1 SMSEE
6 VDEYASNVRKLQLMG
21 FGNDLQIK
29 EALSSCENDIDSAI
43 TFLVNRNFVP
53 SIKSQD
59 IASDE
64 KVGSQSIADD
74 DFPVDKLRTLEE
86 SLYIE
91 KWNIPCLR
99 SQSLCLCLS
108 SAIRIIKCRGLPA
121 FVSTEALQRFM
132 TKCVNECLNK
142 FLTSG
147 AVLQW
152 DAGTLEGVHNMLE
165 LVIQLAIECLTVG
178 KCFMSHGQQSFQKND
193 CQNLIMLAFSYL
205 EAIFNPECSYHQRCR
220 DRTTNTGIYVDP
232 FNNWGPAK
240 DSGGEGRVYAEI
252 LPAPKN
258 FYLVNLLNCFG
269 AHGGFDL
276 ILWYGTRQHL
286 PLKMMQSVLGPLA
299 NVAEYLTLETMCRY
313 SGWLMVRTL
322 WLIHNLTSEDF
333 NPQESRVFDL
343 ITSLRVLCYRSAAL
357 SNSTDSSNGVD
368 TVVPFTLAEFSH
380 PRQPD
385 WDALMGRCPFLPP
398 ATPIFSVAHVD
409 ERHLA
414 ILLSSLCPPVGVS
427 SSFKVRILATRH
439 LIDQISAVQHARSSS
454 AVSKSGLASA
464 GATPVVTST
473 SILAA
478 ENQAFLRR
486 RKLHRLIRYDA
497 LMAWVKEK
505 AVVQSIMTLPSF
517 DLRECRTQAH
527 LVTIRPPAKR
537 SSNGTKLSQCSVD
550 NVVTAIICI
559 KVNLDNVTYVATLCE
574 LFRCLGDH
582 ITMED
587 ISALWKCQETQ
598 SNAGI
603 NNILKLLSEVG
614 ANGFNQAQFEH
625 VLQLV
630 RDSWGALD
638 LQARI
643 QFSRSSGSNK
653 MGMKHRYR
661 HRLSITTTATPVRQP
676 ISESATIRNT
686 RVRLLNFVAT
696 TAITSREVWVSDL
709 CLQLLWQLAHGL
721 HHKSP
726 EHAKSASVT
735 GEEKGKATF
744 GRFERLVS
752 VLSSSSGSGNGG
764 ISRNSVDGG
773 VSTHHPGPLN
783 PEHTEA
789 AMAQLV
795 IVLREC
801 RLPTNEQ
808 RHRLNTWLSV
818 AAEELKRGK
827 STYYVLDFLQTILDL
842 ICKPLPGR
850 SKKDTLRELNKTH
863 SLIDT
868 VCNSLHRLQRQVT
881 SKHLIASSS
890 PAKFANNEHNKTIRH
905 GDLIKRHLDVLH
917 YLLSTADLHLSV
929 DRTQDIWD
937 TLVNDYSLILFSVE
951 KTLLWFA
958 SALDLLETDAQNSL
972 FTKNILKLP
981 PSIIQTFKGF
991 QCFESFF
998 VKVNLNEGRLKMNQD
1013 GWTVERM
1020 DLIGVD
1026 FLWDLYTSLPTTPN
1040 PADHAASNAP
1050 ALLAGGKVLPSVDG
1064 KGDLGVSSE
1073 VPLETQI
1080 FNCRQAIHKARKLL
1094 LLISWSQLSSKLKKD
1109 PESCHK
1115 RFFDYCRKR
1124 IEINLAASTSSL
1136 SHSSRVQ
1143 AESRHLTV
1151 ERPLQPNLR
1160 SLLADTGQ
1168 FLASLLVGPK
1178 AAASARSRLSK
1189 SSRLALYRLLYI
1201 VFSYIENAE
1210 DELIGAHEPPSCWK
1224 PHYMSFR
1231 GWELRIPLRVL
1242 NPSGQLLI
1250 SSTLPLTA
1258 RCHTTSFSL
1267 CLSDATADYL
1277 RNPIL
1282 VVHSNATLASVR
1294 KLVGLVVPVCLY
1306 ALANTTTQFAF
1317 GSEVLSL
1324 DSIKPPGVSGL
1335 HELTNRNRQA
1345 PLSDPKSETPL
1356 GHKLDREAIGE
1367 LGFQTG
1373 RTLVIRLRSHAEVQ
1387 GLGSDINGASSF
1399 NISDGMHSSLL
1410 RRSSG
1415 LSMKSSGSGKLH
1427 PPPLPNVASSVSS
1440 SSFLPKVASFLHS
1453 EKQNP
1458 PVTAAT
1464 VNAIDPAC
1472 LQSPFTLPSLML
1484 ASSRSVY
1491 ESVFELAE
1499 SDLAENGTSQI
1510 RPNLLHMIR
1519 LLLYCLPTYN
1529 PPNGLHVSER
1539 SGKSAS
1545 KSVSNAFAASMV
1557 CTPENL
1563 VKAPQFRLLY
1573 LLQFLSGQLVP
1584 PESSAWWECA
1594 WDPSSAMASA
1604 RVTEPQRVFLPLESL
1619 QARTPPAH
1627 RLTPL
1632 ETEEATSPSNTCAA
1646 TSSTTSAPVA
1656 ASASAALIS
1665 SETCLHIP
1673 STRSL
1678 TDANGSTSCPPS
1690 PEMVKGPKK
1699 RLIGSHHKATKWF
1712 IGSGGGKR
1720 KDSIS
1725 ESSMTPSKTYEKSD
1739 WLEPLV
1745 VVLRKQLI
1753 EGTVKPAEPGG
1764 LLMTGLFVRIVAPNE
1779 ATGPTSTATDSSR
1792 SDAWISREIKHC
1804 ALQILATLLNP
1815 SSFGSMENSGCDSRT
1830 SSFSSSCSSLPTLMQ
1845 SEFAPKLLSVLMDT
1859 ALASATQTSDQ
1870 QGGNFTVSSAVC
1882 GGGSSGGGGGE
1893 AVSGGRNQRRR
1904 GLLPVVESHTGVANA
1919 LDPLTS
1925 SASFALTCQDVEIA
1939 VQSTRLLCQCV
1950 FSYSSQLMSAFLEI
1964 PDLKSSLIRLLLYSP
1979 SLRIRSETCH
1989 QLKQLL
1995 YHSAGQHHQSMSS
2008 LLGVE
2013 PCCHLLAWET
2023 SHSSQPPPYTFE
2035 AISLHHVS
2043 TSPYID
2049 LLLDLFFKTP
2059 WDATK
2064 GTFSKPLLPPFW
2076 TTNQL
2081 NTLMD
2086 TEERQAIMHCAE
2098 FFRMRGRVFAMVEK
2112 SCLEHY
2118 AGQNHVA
2125 IFESEIQWFRSFAQ
2139 AHPQASS
2146 WGDGLLPILDCSLI
2160 NGHLCFLRTAC
2171 IQMVAIAIARATS
2184 VSRTGGAGCA
2194 APSGHSA
2201 PLSTSASWEGGGS
2214 RGSRC
2219 SGGCLGL
2226 SPPPFLLLGGS
2237 MKDKGDPVPDSEV
2250 ASVKK
2255 SFQNSLYPT
2264 TCHSLPSNSI
2274 DSKLTTLVT
2283 NCIRLMGN
2291 LVPTLLTDYMFP
2303 VANAMSEEYHSL
2315 PSGDT
2320 ENHRIHGKTLL
2331 QPPPKRLDGNARQEA
2346 FMLILFLARM
2356 DFQSLERTV
2365 NILVRL
2371 HHHSP
2376 PEEQLQTNHS
2386 PNSSMS
2392 LPTVSNLGDS
2402 GGLTFEADVN
2412 ITATTSIM
2420 WDYRPSLLGRAACN
2434 FTGLRNGGATC
2445 YMNAVLQ
2452 QLFMQ
2457 PGVAEAIL
2465 DVPTSKLDEKSLL
2478 YQTQELFLNLL
2489 FSQLQFYDPVGFL
2502 KTFRLWNTDTPIDPH
2517 EQQDAFDFFQS
2528 LIDQLDE
2535 GMKKFN
2541 DVPFF
2546 TKMFHGIL
2554 SDTMYCEDCGH
2565 RYDREQSFSAI
2576 NLTVCTGDLLEA
2588 MRQYTREEVMEGDN
2602 AYFCERCQMK
2612 QRTLKR
2618 LTFSSLPPVLCLQL
2632 KRFGFDWE
2640 RQVAVKSN
2648 QAFSFPRRLDMTPF
2662 MGDNAVQMPSGVSI
2676 QSNVSVDLGG
2686 KRNSPDIQPDASK
2699 RGFHLY
2705 DPEEEYADEE
2715 ERHNSALTPT
2725 AETGPAR
2732 LANEHAPHHRLHSHS
2747 ESIEI
2752 ATPSYVYELSGIVI
2766 HSGQAHAGHYYSF
2779 IRDRGRMEQAHVIE
2793 QKRSQS
2799 ISGAAGLPGFT
2810 NSQNPLRS
2818 LLRSDTLTQGTED
2831 YSAYADANPPERW
2844 LKFNDTHIEEV
2855 EMTDEFLQ
2863 QECFGGTYL
2872 AEVPG
2877 RPPEKRTRNYS
2888 AYLLFYQR
2896 VSSNT
2901 GVGVQAVETTR
2912 SRRTSDS
2919 SGKLRPVS
2927 TLNMRRNRHSS
2938 LSGEKSHFFSMFDEG
2953 RFQKSRFSVDD
2964 AHSPAS
2970 RGSHRSIQF
2979 SRPLFTGSSAS
2990 TASATRQQRLSL
3002 AFTPSL
3008 LRVSPLAGAHPS
3020 STCLVGLNASGG
3032 GSGIGIGLCH
3042 GSWNGDSAARE
3053 VLAVDLATTA
3063 EQPASND
3070 TAASS
3075 SADEMLHRI
3084 RRRNLAFLRDQSI
3097 FSPDYANFVYNLAQ
3111 GVLADTTALQLE
3123 PNRAI
3128 LGCQLVANFLFTTYL
3143 PLHASVKVSI
3153 SPDLC
3158 KRLLGLCAPPPRT
3171 GRETHPHQT
3180 SASEQASLQEAGAKL
3195 DTHWMEMLLS
3205 LMTANALTVSW
3216 SLSFLVRSQTRP
3228 MLNYMLTCPKPLLR
3242 HQTARLVGVVLST
3255 FYASKDASILD
3266 ASLNNLVDYLLDLL
3280 PLEVPQY
3287 AQHCASYFGLL
3298 LGYVETCPHASV
3310 HLSNRSGTRRL
3321 LSFLVGED
3329 ADREETLS
3337 IDTGALSPTLSMP
3350 TQNASFVVP
3359 SIVTPQKDAGF
3370 PTWLH
3375 LEFRLVRELYW
3386 RKGGNERHHSAKA
3399 DVTFKPSVGR
3409 SRGFSQPHLL
3419 RNWTASQSKELGNYY
3434 LLLAHM
3440 LLQSN
3445 FDQFRNHPLSPTVSH
3460 PSRLSLFPRPE
3471 TARWLGFSSLAT
3483 SSDALSQASANDL
3496 PPRLRYVGMFLLV
3509 EAVIRTYVEN
3519 PHTPP
3524 PPQRQYE
3531 QQQQPHLQQQS
3542 SVTGSVGGGKA
3553 DANQTPTHRN
3563 SLTGASE
3570 ELSLRDTMIDVL
3582 SHLTHSWWIPSA
3594 AFISVLLSLIVTR
3607 PLVEIR
3613 HYFDLIKQLLRV
3625 RDELQSLRVLA
3636 VLCGLRGPAWCLRPN
3651 FQSTKAEGEAI
3662 FGGAATDSCEGVCS
3676 FDAGQESSR
3685 YPPPPDFAHP
3695 GLLNLLTGEGGAE
3708 GGSGLDSRRAYQCMK
3723 FLVELAAENT
3733 AVVEG
3738 LSRFPQLW
3746 GPAVEWLQSLLEAS
3760 DAATTAATASF
3771 SRTTPLGRHT
3781 DHFDSNSPTTTA
3793 AGRFRSGTF
3802 SGATTSGQTGKPL
3815 KKSSSIEDDSWALKR
3830 TSSAQTTLTEAARM
3844 LATMPGYETRRLQ
3857 PHREVDQDSPGH
3869 ASPSTPPT
3877 A

>member
-1 SMSEE
+1 MSQE

-21 FGNDLQIK
+21 FGNDSQIK
-29 EALSSCENDIDSAI
+29 EALSAGGNDIDSAI
-43 TFLVNRNFVP
+43 TFLVNKNFEP
-53 SIKSQD
+53 SFKSQD
-59 IASDE
+59 TASDE
-64 KVGSQSIADD
+64 KVGSQSLADD

-99 SQSLCLCLS
+99 SQSLGLCLL
-108 SAIRIIKCRGLPA
+108 SAIRIIKCRGMSA
-121 FVSTEALQRFM
+121 FVATEALQRFM
-132 TKCVNECLNK
+132 TKCLTECLNK

-152 DAGTLEGVHNMLE
+152 DAETLEGVHNMLE

-178 KCFMSHGQQSFQKND
+178 KCFLSHDQQSFQKSD
-193 CQNLIMLAFSYL
+193 WQNFITLAFSYL
-205 EAIFNPECSYHQRCR
+205 ELTFNPECSYHQRCR
-220 DRTTNTGIYVDP
+220 DRTTNTGIYANQFSVNRYFTCNDAAFSDQ
-232 FNNWGPAK
+232 FNHWSQVK
-240 DSGGEGRVYAEI
+240 DSGGERHMYAEI

-276 ILWYGTRQHL
+276 ILWYGTRPHL
-286 PLKMMQSVLGPLA
+286 PLKTMQSVLGPLA
-299 NVAEYLTLETMCRY
+299 NVAEYLTLETMRRY
-313 SGWLMVRTL
+313 SSWLMIRTL

-343 ITSLRVLCYRSAAL
+343 ITSLRVLCYRSTAL
-357 SNSTDSSNGVD
+357 SNNTDSSDGSRP
-368 TVVPFTLAEFSH
+368 VVPFSLAELSH

-385 WDALMGRCPFLPP
+385 WDALMERCSSLPP
-398 ATPIFSVAHVD
+398 ATSFFSVSHVD

-439 LIDQISAVQHARSSS
+439 LIDQITAVQQARSSS
-454 AVSKSGLASA
+454 SLSKSGHVSA

-497 LMAWVKEK
+497 LMSWVKEK
-505 AVVQSIMTLPSF
+505 AVVQSIMT
-517 DLRECRTQAH
+517 
-527 LVTIRPPAKR
+527 
-537 SSNGTKLSQCSVD
+537 
-550 NVVTAIICI
+550 
-559 KVNLDNVTYVATLCE
+559 NLDNVTYVATLCD

-614 ANGFNQAQFEH
+614 SNGFNQAQFEH
-625 VLQLV
+625 LLQLV
-630 RDSWGALD
+630 RDSWSALD
-638 LQARI
+638 LQARL
-643 QFSRSSGSNK
+643 QFTRSSGSSK
-653 MGMKHRYR
+653 LGMKHRYR
-661 HRLSITTTATPVRQP
+661 HRLSITTTTTPVRQP
-676 ISESATIRNT
+676 ITESSTIRNA

-709 CLQLLWQLAHGL
+709 CLQLLWQLSHGL

-726 EHAKSASVT
+726 EHAKSTSMA

-744 GRFERLVS
+744 GKLERLVS
-752 VLSSSSGSGNGG
+752 ALSSSGGSGNGG
-764 ISRNSVDGG
+764 ASHNHLDGG
-773 VSTHHPGPLN
+773 GSVHHPGPLN

-850 SKKDTLRELNKTH
+850 SKKDTLRELNKTY

-868 VCNSLHRLQRQVT
+868 VCNSLHRLQKQAAT

-890 PAKFANNEHNKTIRH
+890 PTKSASSENNKTIRH
-905 GDLIKRHLDVLH
+905 SDLIKRHLDVLH

-937 TLVNDYSLILFSVE
+937 TLVNDYSLVLFNVE

-972 FTKNILKLP
+972 FTKNVLKLP
-981 PSIIQTFKGF
+981 PSVIQTLKGF

-998 VKVNLNEGRLKMNQD
+998 IKVNLNEGRLKMNQD

-1040 PADHAASNAP
+1040 SAVHEAGHVP
-1050 ALLAGGKVLPSVDG
+1050 ALHAEGKILLPAVG
-1064 KGDLGVSSE
+1064 KGDLGNSSE
-1073 VPLETQI
+1073 VPLDVQI

-1094 LLISWSQLSSKLKKD
+1094 LLISWSQLSSKLKRD

-1124 IEINLAASTSSL
+1124 IEINLAASTSNL
-1136 SHSSRVQ
+1136 SNISRTQ
-1143 AESRHLTV
+1143 SESRHLTV
-1151 ERPLQPNLR
+1151 DRPLQPNLR

-1258 RCHTTSFSL
+1258 RHHMTSFSL

-1294 KLVGLVVPVCLY
+1294 KLVALIIPVCLY

-1387 GLGSDINGASSF
+1387 GFGGDVNGASSF
-1399 NISDGMHSSLL
+1399 SISDGMHSSLL

-1427 PPPLPNVASSVSS
+1427 PPPLPNVASSVST

-1453 EKQNP
+1453 EKQNTP
-1458 PVTAAT
+1458 LLTASA
-1464 VNAIDPAC
+1464 NAGDPGC
-1472 LQSPFTLPSLML
+1472 LQSPYMLPSLML

-1499 SDLAENGTSQI
+1499 NDLAENGTSQSK
-1510 RPNLLHMIR
+1510 PNLLHMIR
-1519 LLLYCLPTYN
+1519 LLLYCLPTYH
-1529 PPNGLHVSER
+1529 PPNGLHISER
-1539 SGKSAS
+1539 PGKATS
-1545 KSVSNAFAASMV
+1545 KSVSNAFVASMV

-1563 VKAPQFRLLY
+1563 IKAPQFRLLY
-1573 LLQFLSGQLVP
+1573 LLQFLSGRLVS
-1584 PESSAWWECA
+1584 PESSAWWERA

-1604 RVTEPQRVFLPLESL
+1604 RVTEPQRVILPLESL
-1619 QARTPPAH
+1619 QARTPTAH
-1627 RLTPL
+1627 RLAPL
-1632 ETEEATSPSNTCAA
+1632 ETEEATSSSNIRT
-1646 TSSTTSAPVA
+1646 TIPPTTSAPVA
-1656 ASASAALIS
+1656 ASASAVLIS

-1690 PEMVKGPKK
+1690 PEMVKEPKK
-1699 RLIGSHHKATKWF
+1699 RLVGSYHKAAKWF
-1712 IGSGGGKR
+1712 IGGGSGGGKR
-1720 KDSIS
+1720 KGSNS
-1725 ESSMTPSKTYEKSD
+1725 ESSVTLSKTYEKSD

-1745 VVLRKQLI
+1745 IVLRKQLI
-1753 EGTVKPAEPGG
+1753 EGTVKPTESGG
-1764 LLMTGLFVRIVAPNE
+1764 SLLMANMFVRIVTPNE
-1779 ATGPTSTATDSSR
+1779 ATGSTSTAADASR

-1815 SSFGSMENSGCDSRT
+1815 SAFGSMENSGCDSRA

-1845 SEFAPKLLSVLMDT
+1845 PEFAPKLLSVLMDT

-1870 QGGNFTVSSAVC
+1870 QGGNFVPSGIGAAGN
-1882 GGGSSGGGGGE
+1882 GGGRSGEGG
-1893 AVSGGRNQRRR
+1893 VSADGCRSQRRR
-1904 GLLPVVESHTGVANA
+1904 GLLPVVESHAGVANA

-1925 SASFALTCQDVEIA
+1925 STSFALTCQDVEIA
-1939 VQSTRLLCQCV
+1939 VQSTRLMCQCV
-1950 FSYSSQLMSAFLEI
+1950 FTYSSQLMSAFLEI

-1979 SLRIRSETCH
+1979 SLRIRSETCY

-1995 YHSAGQHHQSMSS
+1995 YDSAGQHHHSTNPI
-2008 LLGVE
+2008 LGVE

-2035 AISLHHVS
+2035 PITLQHVR

-2059 WDATK
+2059 LDTAK
-2064 GTFSKPLLPPFW
+2064 GTSSKPLLPPFW
-2076 TTNQL
+2076 TTQL
-2081 NTLMD
+2081 NTLTD
-2086 TEERQAIMHCAE
+2086 AEERQAIMHCGE
-2098 FFRMRGRVFAMVEK
+2098 FFRLRGRLFAMVEK

-2118 AGQNHVA
+2118 AGQDHVN

-2139 AHPQASS
+2139 VHPRASS
-2146 WGDGLLPILDCSLI
+2146 WGDGLLPSLDGSLI

-2171 IQMVAIAIARATS
+2171 IQMVAMAIARATS
-2184 VSRTGGAGCA
+2184 VSRTVGAGCA
-2194 APSGHSA
+2194 APSGRSA
-2201 PLSTSASWEGGGS
+2201 PLSTSASWEGGSGGGCRS
-2214 RGSRC
+2214 
-2219 SGGCLGL
+2219 SGGCMGL
-2226 SPPPFLLLGGS
+2226 SPPPFLLAGGKKG
-2237 MKDKGDPVPDSEV
+2237 KDNL
-2250 ASVKK
+2250 ASDFEATSAKK
-2255 SFQNSLYPT
+2255 SHQNVLQST
-2264 TCHSLPSNSI
+2264 ICHPLPSNPV
-2274 DSKLTTLVT
+2274 DSKLATLVT
-2283 NCIRLMGN
+2283 SCIRLMGN

-2303 VANAMSEEYHSL
+2303 VANTMNEEYHSL
-2315 PSGDT
+2315 PSGDP
-2320 ENHRIHGKTLL
+2320 EIHRMHGNSLL
-2331 QPPPKRLDGNARQEA
+2331 QPPPKRLNGTARQEA

-2371 HHHSP
+2371 HHQSP
-2376 PEEQLQTNHS
+2376 PEEQLQTNHT

-2392 LPTVSNLGDS
+2392 LPTASNLGDS

-2412 ITATTSIM
+2412 IAPTASIM

-2434 FTGLRNGGATC
+2434 FTGLRNAGATC

-2457 PGVAEAIL
+2457 PGVAEGIL

-2535 GMKKFN
+2535 GMTKFT

-2546 TKMFHGIL
+2546 SKMFHGIL

-2576 NLTVCTGDLLEA
+2576 NLTVCTADLLEA

-2662 MGDNAVQMPSGVSI
+2662 MGDNAVQVSSHASI
-2676 QSNVSVDLGG
+2676 F
-2686 KRNSPDIQPDASK
+2686 ASK
-2699 RGFHLY
+2699 LTSRYFSSENIQLCLPVYQSSQMCQSTLGEKGIHWMSNLMPLREDFTY
-2705 DPEEEYADEE
+2705 TTQRDAIWEEYADEE
-2715 ERHNSALTPT
+2715 DRHGSALAPST
-2725 AETGPAR
+2725 ETGR
-2732 LANEHAPHHRLHSHS
+2732 NELAPHHHPRSHS

-2752 ATPSYVYELSGIVI
+2752 APPSYVYELSGIVI

-2779 IRDRGRMEQAHVIE
+2779 IRDRGRMEQTHVFE

-2799 ISGAAGLPGFT
+2799 ISGATGLPGFV
-2810 NSQNPLRS
+2810 NSQNPLRNF
-2818 LLRSDTLTQGTED
+2818 LRSDTLTQGTED
-2831 YSAYADANPPERW
+2831 YSASADVNPPERW

-2896 VSSNT
+2896 VSSNAS
-2901 GVGVQAVETTR
+2901 VGVQPVDTTR

-2938 LSGEKSHFFSMFDEG
+2938 LSVEKSHFFSTFDEG
-2953 RFQKSRFSVDD
+2953 RFYKPRFSVDE
-2964 AHSPAS
+2964 A
-2970 RGSHRSIQF
+2970 RGSRRSIPF
-2979 SRPLFTGSSAS
+2979 SRLPFTGSSAS

-3002 AFTPSL
+3002 ALTSSL
-3008 LRVSPLAGAHPS
+3008 LRVSPLAGTQPS
-3020 STCLVGLNASGG
+3020 STCLVGLTASVGS
-3032 GSGIGIGLCH
+3032 SGIGIGVRH
-3042 GSWNGDSAARE
+3042 ESWNGETVPREASASDSA
-3053 VLAVDLATTA
+3053 TA
-3063 EQPASND
+3063 EQPTSNKA
-3070 TAASS
+3070 TASS
-3075 SADEMLHRI
+3075 PADEMLHRI

-3111 GVLADTTALQLE
+3111 GVLADTTALQFE
-3123 PNRAI
+3123 PGRAV

-3158 KRLLGLCAPPPRT
+3158 KRLLGLCAPPPRN

-3205 LMTANALTVSW
+3205 LMTTNAQTISW
-3216 SLSFLVRSQTRP
+3216 SLGFLVRSPTRP
-3228 MLNYMLTCPKPLLR
+3228 MLNYMLACPKPLLR
-3242 HQTARLVGVVLST
+3242 HQTARVVGVVLST

-3266 ASLNNLVDYLLDLL
+3266 VSLNILVDYLLDLL

-3337 IDTGALSPTLSMP
+3337 IDTGALSPPLSVP
-3350 TQNASFVVP
+3350 SRNVSFVVP

-3370 PTWLH
+3370 PTWA
-3375 LEFRLVRELYW
+3375 
-3386 RKGGNERHHSAKA
+3386 S
-3399 DVTFKPSVGR
+3399 
-3409 SRGFSQPHLL
+3409 LL

-3445 FDQFRNHPLSPTVSH
+3445 FDQFRNHPLPPAISH

-3496 PPRLRYVGMFLLV
+3496 PTRLRYVGMFLLV

-3519 PHTPP
+3519 PHTPS

-3531 QQQQPHLQQQS
+3531 QQQPHLQQQS
-3542 SVTGSVGGGKA
+3542 SVIGSVNSSKA
-3553 DANQTPTHRN
+3553 DTNQTPTHRN
-3563 SLTGASE
+3563 SLTGVSE
-3570 ELSLRDTMIDVL
+3570 EPSLRDTMIDVL
-3582 SHLTHSWWIPSA
+3582 IHLTQSWWIPSA
-3594 AFISVLLSLIVTR
+3594 AFISLLLSLIVTR
-3607 PLVEIR
+3607 PLVELR
-3613 HYFDLIKQLLRV
+3613 HYFDLTKQLLRV
-3625 RDELQSLRVLA
+3625 KDELQSARVLA
-3636 VLCGLRGPAWCLRPN
+3636 VLCGLRGPAWHLRPN
-3651 FQSTKAEGEAI
+3651 FQSIRTDSEAI
-3662 FGGAATDSCEGVCS
+3662 FGGVATGDTDGCEGVCGAT
-3676 FDAGQESSR
+3676 DGQESSR

-3695 GLLNLLTGEGGAE
+3695 GLLILLTGESGAE
-3708 GGSGLDSRRAYQCMK
+3708 SGSTFDSRRAYQCMK
-3723 FLVELAAENT
+3723 FLVELAAENN

-3738 LSRFPQLW
+3738 LSHFPQLW

-3760 DAATTAATASF
+3760 DAATAAANASF
-3771 SRTTPLGRHT
+3771 SRTAPLGRHT
-3781 DHFDSNSPTTTA
+3781 EHLDSTSPATTA

-3802 SGATTSGQTGKPL
+3802 SGTTTSGQTGKPM
-3815 KKSSSIEDDSWALKR
+3815 KKSGSIEDDSWALKR

-3844 LATMPGYETRRLQ
+3844 LATMPGYDTQRLQ
-3857 PHREVDQDSPGH
+3857 THREVDQDSPEH
-3869 ASPSTPPT
+3869 ASPFTSST

>member
-1 SMSEE
+1 
-6 VDEYASNVRKLQLMG
+6 
-21 FGNDLQIK
+21 
-29 EALSSCENDIDSAI
+29 
-43 TFLVNRNFVP
+43 
-53 SIKSQD
+53 
-59 IASDE
+59 
-64 KVGSQSIADD
+64 
-74 DFPVDKLRTLEE
+74 
-86 SLYIE
+86 
-91 KWNIPCLR
+91 
-99 SQSLCLCLS
+99 
-108 SAIRIIKCRGLPA
+108 
-121 FVSTEALQRFM
+121 M
-132 TKCVNECLNK
+132 TKYLNECLSK

-152 DAGTLEGVHNMLE
+152 DAETLEGVHNMLE
-165 LVIQLAIECLTVG
+165 LVIQLAIECLIVG
-178 KCFMSHGQQSFQKND
+178 KSFVSHGQQSSQKSD
-193 CQNLIMLAFSYL
+193 YQNLMVLAFSYL
-205 EAIFNPECSYHQRCR
+205 EATFNPECSYHQRCR
-220 DRTTNTGIYVDP
+220 DRTTNTGTYVDQ
-232 FNNWGPAK
+232 FNNWGPTK
-240 DSGGEGRVYAEI
+240 DSGGERRVFAET

-299 NVAEYLTLETMCRY
+299 NVAEYLTLEAMCRY
-313 SGWLMVRTL
+313 SSWLMIRTL

-333 NPQESRVFDL
+333 NPQKSRVFDL

-357 SNSTDSSNGVD
+357 SNSTDSSNEVNIA
-368 TVVPFTLAEFSH
+368 VSFTLAEFSH

-385 WDALMGRCPFLPP
+385 WDALMKQCPSLPP
-398 ATPIFSVAHVD
+398 TTSVFSVAHVD

-414 ILLSSLCPPVGVS
+414 ILLSSLCPPAGVS

-439 LIDQISAVQHARSSS
+439 LIDQLSAVQQVRSSS
-454 AVSKSGLASA
+454 AASKSGLAAS
-464 GATPVVTST
+464 GASPVVTST

-486 RKLHRLIRYDA
+486 RRLHRLIRYDV
-497 LMAWVKEK
+497 LMTWIGEK
-505 AVVQSIMTLPSF
+505 AVVRSIMT
-517 DLRECRTQAH
+517 
-527 LVTIRPPAKR
+527 
-537 SSNGTKLSQCSVD
+537 
-550 NVVTAIICI
+550 
-559 KVNLDNVTYVATLCE
+559 NLDNVTYVATLCD

-598 SNAGI
+598 SNEGI

-630 RDSWGALD
+630 RDSWSALD
-638 LQARI
+638 LQACI

-653 MGMKHRYR
+653 MSMKHRYR
-661 HRLSITTTATPVRQP
+661 HKLSITTTTTSVRQP
-676 ISESATIRNT
+676 TTEPSTIRNA
-686 RVRLLNFVAT
+686 RARLLNFVAT

-709 CLQLLWQLAHGL
+709 CLQLLWQLSHGL
-721 HHKSP
+721 HPKSP
-726 EHAKSASVT
+726 EHAKSNSVA

-752 VLSSSSGSGNGG
+752 ALSSSSGSGNGG
-764 ISRNSVDGG
+764 ASHNSVDEG
-773 VSTHHPGPLN
+773 VSIHHPCLPN

-789 AMAQLV
+789 AIAQLL

-801 RLPTNEQ
+801 RLPANEQ

-818 AAEELKRGK
+818 AAEELKR
-827 STYYVLDFLQTILDL
+827 TILDL

-850 SKKDTLRELNKTH
+850 SKKDTLRELNKTY

-868 VCNSLHRLQRQVT
+868 VCNSLHRLQKQAAT
-881 SKHLIASSS
+881 SKHLVVSSS
-890 PAKFANNEHNKTIRH
+890 PAKSTDHERDKSIRH
-905 GDLIKRHLDVLH
+905 SDLIKRHLDVLH
-917 YLLSTADLHLSV
+917 YLLSTADLHLSG

-937 TLVNDYSLILFSVE
+937 TLVNDYGVVLFSVE
-951 KTLLWFA
+951 ETLLWFA
-958 SALDLLETDAQNSL
+958 SALDLLETDAQNNL

-991 QCFESFF
+991 QCFESIF

-1040 PADHAASNAP
+1040 ATDHGASNVSS
-1050 ALLAGGKVLPSVDG
+1050 LLAGGKILPPADG
-1064 KGDLGVSSE
+1064 KGDLGNSSE
-1073 VPLETQI
+1073 EPLEVQI

-1124 IEINLAASTSSL
+1124 IEINLSASTSSW
-1136 SHSSRVQ
+1136 SHSSRAQ
-1143 AESRHLTV
+1143 TESRQVAV
-1151 ERPLQPNLR
+1151 ERTLQPNLR

-1178 AAASARSRLSK
+1178 AAASARSRLNK

-1267 CLSDATADYL
+1267 CLSDATVDYL

-1294 KLVGLVVPVCLY
+1294 KLVALIIPVCLY

-1317 GSEVLSL
+1317 GSEILSL

-1373 RTLVIRLRSHAEVQ
+1373 RTLVIRLRSHSELQ

-1399 NISDGMHSSLL
+1399 SIADGTHSSIL

-1415 LSMKSSGSGKLH
+1415 LSIKSSGSGKLH
-1427 PPPLPNVASSVSS
+1427 LPALPNVASSVST

-1453 EKQNP
+1453 EKLIP
-1458 PVTAAT
+1458 PMTSATA
-1464 VNAIDPAC
+1464 NAGDLGC

-1499 SDLAENGTSQI
+1499 NDLVENGTTQSK
-1510 RPNLLHMIR
+1510 PNLLHMIR
-1519 LLLYCLPTYN
+1519 LLLYCLPTYH
-1529 PPNGLHVSER
+1529 PPNRLHVSER
-1539 SGKSAS
+1539 SGKGAS

-1573 LLQFLSGQLVP
+1573 LLQFLSGQLVA

-1594 WDPSSAMASA
+1594 WDPSSAIVSA
-1604 RVTEPQRVFLPLESL
+1604 KVTEPQRVILPLEAL
-1619 QARTPPAH
+1619 PAH
-1627 RLTPL
+1627 RLTPS
-1632 ETEEATSPSNTCAA
+1632 ETEEATSPRNTRAV
-1646 TSSTTSAPVA
+1646 TPSTTSAAVA
-1656 ASASAALIS
+1656 APASVTLIS

-1673 STRSL
+1673 LTRSL
-1678 TDANGSTSCPPS
+1678 TDASVPTSCPPS
-1690 PEMVKGPKK
+1690 PEMIKGPKK
-1699 RLIGSHHKATKWF
+1699 RRIGSHCKTTKWI
-1712 IGSGGGKR
+1712 IGGGNGGGKA
-1720 KDSIS
+1720 KDRNS
-1725 ESSMTPSKTYEKSD
+1725 ESSVSLSKTHEKSD

-1745 VVLRKQLI
+1745 IVLRKQLI

-1764 LLMTGLFVRIVAPNE
+1764 NLMAGMFVRIVAPNE
-1779 ATGPTSTATDSSR
+1779 ATGPASTAADASR

-1815 SSFGSMENSGCDSRT
+1815 SSFSSTDDCGCNSRT
-1830 SSFSSSCSSLPTLMQ
+1830 SSFSSSCSSLPALMQ
-1845 SEFAPKLLSVLMDT
+1845 LDFAPKLLSVLMDT

-1870 QGGNFTVSSAVC
+1870 QAENFAVSGGN
-1882 GGGSSGGGGGE
+1882 SGGGGEDVRE
-1893 AVSGGRNQRRR
+1893 AVNAGRKQRRC
-1904 GLLPVVESHTGVANA
+1904 GLLPVVESHAGVANA

-1925 SASFALTCQDVEIA
+1925 STSFALTCQDVEIA

-1950 FSYSSQLMSAFLEI
+1950 FTYSSQLMSAFLEM

-1979 SLRIRSETCH
+1979 SLRQFHLFIHLRWFLIDLLIRSETCH

-1995 YHSAGQHHQSMSS
+1995 YHSAGQHHQSISS

-2023 SHSSQPPPYTFE
+2023 SHSSQAPPYSFE
-2035 AISLHHVS
+2035 AISLQRVS

-2049 LLLDLFFKTP
+2049 LLLDLFFKTLR
-2059 WDATK
+2059 DTTK
-2064 GTFSKPLLPPFW
+2064 GTSKALLPPFW
-2076 TTNQL
+2076 ITNQL
-2081 NTLMD
+2081 NTLTD
-2086 TEERQAIMHCAE
+2086 TEERQAMMHCAE
-2098 FFRMRGRVFAMVEK
+2098 FFRLRGRVFAMVEK

-2118 AGQNHVA
+2118 AGQDHAA

-2139 AHPQASS
+2139 AHSRASS
-2146 WGDGLLPILDCSLI
+2146 WGDVLLPILDCSLI

-2171 IQMVAIAIARATS
+2171 IQMVAMAIAQAAS
-2184 VSRTGGAGCA
+2184 VSHTGSAGCV
-2194 APSGHSA
+2194 APSGRF
-2201 PLSTSASWEGGGS
+2201 PQLSTSASWEGEGRGGS
-2214 RGSRC
+2214 RYGS
-2219 SGGCLGL
+2219 GCQGL
-2226 SPPPFLLLGGS
+2226 SPPPFLLDGS
-2237 MKDKGDPVPDSEV
+2237 KKGKDNPVPDSENTSV
-2250 ASVKK
+2250 AK
-2255 SFQNSLYPT
+2255 SHQNALHST
-2264 TCHSLPSNSI
+2264 TCHSSPSNSI
-2274 DSKLTTLVT
+2274 DPKLTASVAS
-2283 NCIRLMGN
+2283 CIRLMGN

-2303 VANAMSEEYHSL
+2303 VASTMSEEYRSL
-2315 PSGDT
+2315 PSGDA
-2320 ENHRIHGKTLL
+2320 EVHRIYGNTLL
-2331 QPPPKRLDGNARQEA
+2331 QPPPKRLIGNARQEA
-2346 FMLILFLARM
+2346 FMLILFLVRM
-2356 DFQSLERTV
+2356 DFQSLERAV

-2371 HHHSP
+2371 HHQRL
-2376 PEEQLQTNHS
+2376 PEEQLHTNHS

-2392 LPTVSNLGDS
+2392 LPTLSNLGGS
-2402 GGLTFEADVN
+2402 GGLTFEAEANVG
-2412 ITATTSIM
+2412 ATTSIM
-2420 WDYRPSLLGRAACN
+2420 WDYHPSLLGRAACN
-2434 FTGLRNGGATC
+2434 FAGLRNGGATC

-2465 DVPTSKLDEKSLL
+2465 DVPTSKLDENSLL

-2489 FSQLQFYDPVGFL
+2489 FSQLQFYDPVGFW
-2502 KTFRLWNTDTPIDPH
+2502 KAFRLWNTDTPIDPH

-2535 GMKKFN
+2535 AMK
-2541 DVPFF
+2541 
-2546 TKMFHGIL
+2546 GL
-2554 SDTMYCEDCGH
+2554 SCAFLCTCS
-2565 RYDREQSFSAI
+2565 YDREQSFSAI

-2588 MRQYTREEVMEGDN
+2588 MRQYTREEVMEDDN

-2648 QAFSFPRRLDMTPF
+2648 QVFSFPRRLDMTPF
-2662 MGDNAVQMPSGVSI
+2662 MGDNAIQMPSGVSI
-2676 QSNVSVDLGG
+2676 HSNASVDLGG
-2686 KRNSPDIQPDASK
+2686 KRNSLDVQPDASK

-2705 DPEEEYADEE
+2705 DPEEEYEDEE
-2715 ERHNSALTPT
+2715 ERHTALTPPT
-2725 AETGPAR
+2725 ERGPTR
-2732 LANEHAPHHRLHSHS
+2732 LGNGEPNGHAPHLRFHSHS
-2747 ESIEI
+2747 ESFEI
-2752 ATPSYVYELSGIVI
+2752 ALPSYVYELSGIVI

-2779 IRDRGRMEQAHVIE
+2779 IRDRGRMEQAHIIE
-2793 QKRSQS
+2793 RKRSQS
-2799 ISGAAGLPGFT
+2799 VSGAAGLSGFI
-2810 NSQNPLRS
+2810 NSQNPPHNFPRC
-2818 LLRSDTLTQGTED
+2818 DTLTQGTED
-2831 YSAYADANPPERW
+2831 CSAHADANLPERW

-2855 EMTDEFLQ
+2855 EMTDEFLR

-2896 VSSNT
+2896 VTSNT
-2901 GVGVQAVETTR
+2901 GVSVQLVETTR
-2912 SRRTSDS
+2912 SRRTSES
-2919 SGKLRPVS
+2919 SGKLRPGG
-2927 TLNMRRNRHSS
+2927 TLNIRRNRHSS
-2938 LSGEKSHFFSMFDEG
+2938 LSVEKMHLFSTFDEG
-2953 RFQKSRFSVDD
+2953 RLHKPRSSMDE
-2964 AHSPAS
+2964 AHSLVS
-2970 RGSHRSIQF
+2970 RGSRRSIQF
-2979 SRPLFTGSSAS
+2979 SRPPFTGSSAS
-2990 TASATRQQRLSL
+2990 TASAARQHRLSL
-3002 AFTPSL
+3002 ALTSSL
-3008 LRVSPLAGAHPS
+3008 LRVSPLANTHPS
-3020 STCLVGLNASGG
+3020 STCLAGLNASSG
-3032 GSGIGIGLCH
+3032 GSGVGIGLRQ
-3042 GSWNGDSAARE
+3042 GSWNGNGTAREALAGDSA
-3053 VLAVDLATTA
+3053 TA
-3063 EQPASND
+3063 LEQPTSND

-3075 SADEMLHRI
+3075 PADEMLLRI

-3111 GVLADTTALQLE
+3111 GVLVDTTALQLE
-3123 PNRAI
+3123 PGRAI
-3128 LGCQLVANFLFTTYL
+3128 MGCQLVANFLFTTYL

-3158 KRLLGLCAPPPRT
+3158 KRLLGLCAPPPRN
-3171 GRETHPHQT
+3171 GREALPHHT

-3205 LMTANALTVSW
+3205 LMTANAQAISW
-3216 SLSFLVRSQTRP
+3216 SLGFLVRSPTRP
-3228 MLNYMLTCPKPLLR
+3228 MLNYMLACPKPLLR
-3242 HQTARLVGVVLST
+3242 HQTARLVGVVLNT

-3287 AQHCASYFGLL
+3287 AQHCAPYFGLL
-3298 LGYVETCPHASV
+3298 LGYVETCPRASV

-3321 LSFLVGED
+3321 LSFLVRED

-3337 IDTGALSPTLSMP
+3337 IDTGALSPPPSMP
-3350 TQNASFVVP
+3350 TQNVCIVVP

-3370 PTWLH
+3370 PTWA
-3375 LEFRLVRELYW
+3375 
-3386 RKGGNERHHSAKA
+3386 S
-3399 DVTFKPSVGR
+3399 P
-3409 SRGFSQPHLL
+3409 L

-3445 FDQFRNHPLSPTVSH
+3445 FDQFRNHPLSPTVPH

-3471 TARWLGFSSLAT
+3471 TARWLGFSSLSI
-3483 SSDALSQASANDL
+3483 SSDALSQASAHDL

-3524 PPQRQYE
+3524 PPQRQHE
-3531 QQQQPHLQQQS
+3531 QQHQSHLQQQS

-3553 DANQTPTHRN
+3553 DTNQTPTHRN
-3563 SLTGASE
+3563 SSAGAAE
-3570 ELSLRDTMIDVL
+3570 ELSLRDAMVDVL
-3582 SHLTHSWWIPSA
+3582 IHLTQSWWIPSA
-3594 AFISVLLSLIVTR
+3594 AFISMLLSLIVTR

-3613 HYFDLIKQLLRV
+3613 HYFDLTKQLLRV
-3625 RDELQSLRVLA
+3625 KDELQSLRVLA
-3636 VLCGLRGPAWCLRPN
+3636 VLCGLQGPAWCLRPN
-3651 FQSTKAEGEAI
+3651 FHSSRTESETI
-3662 FGGAATDSCEGVCS
+3662 FGDIATETTDGCEGVDGS
-3676 FDAGQESSR
+3676 NAEQESSR
-3685 YPPPPDFAHP
+3685 YPSPPDFTHP
-3695 GLLNLLTGEGGAE
+3695 GLLILLTSGSGNES
-3708 GGSGLDSRRAYQCMK
+3708 GSGLDSRRTYQCMK
-3723 FLVELAAENT
+3723 FLVELATENS
-3733 AVVEG
+3733 AVIEG

-3760 DAATTAATASF
+3760 DAAATAATASF
-3771 SRTTPLGRHT
+3771 SRTAPLVRHT
-3781 DHFDSNSPTTTA
+3781 DLLDTTSPTA
-3793 AGRFRSGTF
+3793 AGRFCSGTF
-3802 SGATTSGQTGKPL
+3802 SGATTSGQTSKPI
-3815 KKSSSIEDDSWALKR
+3815 KKSSSHEDDSWALKR
-3830 TSSAQTTLTEAARM
+3830 TSSAQSTLTEAARM
-3844 LATMPGYETRRLQ
+3844 LATMPGYDIRRLQ
-3857 PHREVDQDSPGH
+3857 THREVDQDSPEH
-3869 ASPSTPPT
+3869 ASPSAHPAT
-3877 A
+3877 